1 MRDERQGNPEK
12 QGLPGSESDQNNEEA
27 PGGEDPKRRPPGSPS
42 GGDDDSNGESGE
54 GSQSTGDP
62 NSAG

>member
-1 MRDERQGNPEK
+1 MNDERDEHPGK
-12 QGLPGSESDQNNEEA
+12 DGLPGQQEDNHEELEPAEPTKHPAGKSD
-27 PGGEDPKRRPPGSPS
+27 
-42 GGDDDSNGESGE
+42 GGDDDAGGESGE